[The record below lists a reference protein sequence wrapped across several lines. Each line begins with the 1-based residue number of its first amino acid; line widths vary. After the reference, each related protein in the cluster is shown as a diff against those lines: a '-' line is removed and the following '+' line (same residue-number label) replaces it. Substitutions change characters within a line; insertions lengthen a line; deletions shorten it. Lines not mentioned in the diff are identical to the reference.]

1 MNKSDCQPGMLVQ
14 LASGSPV
21 MVVEGFDGNGR
32 ARLFYMAGDLV
43 VEQLIYPAALK
54 PASPTPL

>member
-1 MNKSDCQPGMLVQ
+1 MNRSDCQPGMLVQ

-21 MVVEGFDGNGR
+21 MVVESFDGNGR
-32 ARLFYMAGDLV
+32 ARLFYVSGQLV

-54 PASPTPL
+54 PA